1 MIFLGRFSLGRK
13 TRSVLAILLSQSA
26 KSLVS
31 LNFVLIAI
39 PTNAIKA
46 PKTKIPRQFALN
58 VKHLEHKISR
68 KYSLI
73 NTLISYAL
81 ISILGGGVISLI
93 AYYVIEIILIDRFF
107 QLILLSQFQR
117 LWRQNQAQR
126 YPSSKNRVFM
136 FTTALLWLGLRCQCL
151 QLIILRQINCW
162 CNIGYTSTQEIS
174 IA

>member
-31 LNFVLIAI
+31 LIFVLIAI

-46 PKTKIPRQFALN
+46 PKTKIPRQFTLN

-126 YPSSKNRVFM
+126 YPSSKNRVFHVYDSPTLAWLAM
-136 FTTALLWLGLRCQCL
+136 LVFAIVNLVSDQLLV
-151 QLIILRQINCW
+151 
-162 CNIGYTSTQEIS
+162 
-174 IA
+174 